1 MKIKFSLLS
10 LILLSCSSQ
19 AATNNQPKIDPY
31 TYLLYGAKTESNAH
45 INVKTFTGNIGNYG
59 YQPSIEV
66 STSTAGQ
73 TNEYSVT
80 VNQIFNGI
88 ADLKQTLLKPDGLT
102 DDDFIDFLAHQYVPK
117 LKLTPRSLKNG
128 TAEVTEEDTNID
140 MVKCDFVGLFDSSNS
155 KVFETHNVPE
165 DGVKYQSTFSCTSD
179 ALQKN
184 DVVYDI
190 SLDYGG
196 IVFQPHFPKETT
208 KGYRI
213 VFLEGENHFSK
224 ETIPNGTV
232 KPMVYLN
239 YSFKDVQPEAIAAH
253 PTGPNTQFKYF
264 IDKASGIAEYDP
276 LSERITIENSLS
288 AVIDSLSALGYTA
301 SAERV
306 DTKNEANLIFTKRN
320 LPPHVR
326 AGAAWDST
334 LNKNVIWIDNYDE
347 ITSGHFNIGNVYQRQ
362 SPIITHEI
370 AHVIGLPHQQENI
383 TSIVSGADYIT
394 GDKLA
399 PSLSAN
405 KQNIVF
411 SYVDSQSLHS
421 LSE

>member
-1 MKIKFSLLS
+1 MKRKLSLLS

-31 TYLLYGAKTESNAH
+31 PYLLYGAKTESNAH

-66 STSTAGQ
+66 STSSAGQ

-88 ADLKQTLLKPDGLT
+88 ADLKQTLLKPDGLM

-128 TAEVTEEDTNID
+128 TAEVTEEDTNMD
-140 MVKCDFVGLFDSSNS
+140 TVNCDFVGLFDSSNS
-155 KVFETHNVPE
+155 KVFETHNVLK

-190 SLDYGG
+190 FLDYGG
-196 IVFQPHFPKETT
+196 IVFQPYFPKETT

-213 VFLEGENHFSK
+213 VFLEGENYFSK

-239 YSFKDVQPEAIAAH
+239 YSFKDVQPEAI
-253 PTGPNTQFKYF
+253 T
-264 IDKASGIAEYDP
+264 
-276 LSERITIENSLS
+276 
-288 AVIDSLSALGYTA
+288 AL
-301 SAERV
+301 
-306 DTKNEANLIFTKRN
+306 
-320 LPPHVR
+320 
-326 AGAAWDST
+326 
-334 LNKNVIWIDNYDE
+334 
-347 ITSGHFNIGNVYQRQ
+347 Q
-362 SPIITHEI
+362 
-370 AHVIGLPHQQENI
+370 
-383 TSIVSGADYIT
+383 
-394 GDKLA
+394 
-399 PSLSAN
+399 
-405 KQNIVF
+405 VF
-411 SYVDSQSLHS
+411 H
-421 LSE
+421 

>member
-1 MKIKFSLLS
+1 MKRKFSLLS

-19 AATNNQPKIDPY
+19 AATNIQPKIDPY
-31 TYLLYGAKTESNAH
+31 TYLLYGAKTESNVH
-45 INVKTFTGNIGNYG
+45 IDVKTFTGNIGNYG
-59 YQPSIEV
+59 YNPSINV
-66 STSTAGQ
+66 STSAADQ
-73 TNEYSVT
+73 VNKYNVT

-88 ADLKQTLLKPDGLT
+88 EDLKQVLHQPDGFT

-117 LKLTPRSLKNG
+117 LKLTPRSLKHG

-140 MVKCDFVGLFDSSNS
+140 TVSCDFVGLFNSSNS
-155 KVFETHNVPE
+155 KVFKTHSVPV
-165 DGVKYQSTFSCTSD
+165 DGAKYQSTFSCTFN

-196 IVFQPHFPKETT
+196 IVFQPHFSKETT
-208 KGYRI
+208 KGYRV
-213 VFLEGENHFSK
+213 VFLEGDNHFSK

-232 KPMVYLN
+232 VPMVYLN

-253 PTGPNTQFKYF
+253 PTGPNTHFKYF
-264 IDKASGIAEYDP
+264 IDKASGIAEFDD
-276 LSERITIENSLS
+276 LSERITIKNSVS

-301 SAERV
+301 SAETV
-306 DTKNEANLIFTKRN
+306 GTQNEANLIFTKRD
-320 LPPHVR
+320 LPSNVR
-326 AGAAWDST
+326 AGAVWDST

-347 ITSGHFNIGNVYQRQ
+347 LTSQHFNIGNSYQRQ
-362 SPIITHEI
+362 TPTITHEI
-370 AHVIGLPHQQENI
+370 AHVIGLPHQQEKINSI
-383 TSIVSGADYIT
+383 TSGAAYIT